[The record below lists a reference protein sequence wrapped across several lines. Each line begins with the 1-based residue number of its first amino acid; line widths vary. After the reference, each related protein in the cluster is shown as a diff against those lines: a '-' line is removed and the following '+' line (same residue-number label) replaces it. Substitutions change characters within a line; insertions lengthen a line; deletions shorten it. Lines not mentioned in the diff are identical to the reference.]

1 MLEFHAVSGAC
12 REASMN
18 DTWQIMVA
26 SSDLENRRH
35 LLSILDRQGFGMFCA
50 ANVRQC
56 REILDSQNVG
66 LVFCDRSF
74 ADGDYRDVLAA
85 TTGRKPGPKA
95 RVVLLAPLGD
105 SEQYKKAK
113 DLGVFEVIS
122 AACRPTDV
130 EWTVIQAKRDDRR
143 RAGTTLTS
151 HATGPVGV
159 IRERSRSAKA

>member
-1 MLEFHAVSGAC
+1 MSE
-12 REASMN
+12 
-18 DTWQIMVA
+18 TWQIMVA

-35 LLSILDRQGFGMFCA
+35 LVSILERQGLGTFCA
-50 ANVRQC
+50 ANMSQC

-85 TTGRKPGPKA
+85 TVGRKPGPKA
-95 RVVLLAPLGD
+95 RVVLLAAVTD
-105 SEQYKKAK
+105 SEQYSRAK

-130 EWTVIQAKRDDRR
+130 EWMVIRAKRDEQSG
-143 RAGTTLTS
+143 AGTLVTS
-151 HATGPVGV
+151 HAARAVGV
-159 IRERSRSAKA
+159 IRERSHSARA